1 MPKAPESSAL
11 RIRAATQMSVESS
24 MRQDHAPQGRRMSF
38 IMSDNPFEM
47 LTA

>member
-1 MPKAPESSAL
+1 MY
-11 RIRAATQMSVESS
+11 
-24 MRQDHAPQGRRMSF
+24 QDHAPQGRRMSF